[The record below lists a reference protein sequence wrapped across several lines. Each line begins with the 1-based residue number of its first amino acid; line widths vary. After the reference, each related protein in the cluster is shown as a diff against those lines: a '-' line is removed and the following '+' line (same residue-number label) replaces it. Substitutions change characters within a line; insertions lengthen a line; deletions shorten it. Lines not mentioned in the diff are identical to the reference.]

1 MVANKYQLPSKC
13 QIVAEGVVSGRLM
26 FDMGNASN
34 DYDTF
39 TAPCEIHY
47 ESFCYSDHLQWSIAE
62 ICSSRIR

>member
-1 MVANKYQLPSKC
+1 MVANEYQLPFEYR
-13 QIVAEGVVSGRLM
+13 IAAEGVVSGRLM

-47 ESFCYSDHLQWSIAE
+47 ESFCYSGHMQ
-62 ICSSRIR
+62 